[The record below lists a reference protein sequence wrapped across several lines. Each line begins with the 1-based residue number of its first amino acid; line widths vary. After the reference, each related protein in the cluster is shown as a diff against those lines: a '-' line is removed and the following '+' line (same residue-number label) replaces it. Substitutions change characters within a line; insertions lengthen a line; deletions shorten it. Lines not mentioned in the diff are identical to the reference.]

1 MWHSPG
7 KNPLKFSKRHARCWF
22 LKLWTD
28 EFSPVNLTA
37 SKKVSEEKKTQC
49 FIHTYDVRIK
59 ERRKGKLQKKV
70 NRAAK
75 TRRICDL
82 EITNYPKRYA

>member
-7 KNPLKFSKRHARCWF
+7 KNPLKFSKRDMHGVGF

-37 SKKVSEEKKTQC
+37 TKKVSEEKKTQC

-59 ERRKGKLQKKV
+59 ERRKGKLQKK
-70 NRAAK
+70 
-75 TRRICDL
+75 
-82 EITNYPKRYA
+82 